1 MYTFLLSFLLLCSFS
16 SAIQSREIRIP
27 RPSEL
32 QSMMSELASNGSP
45 VYPESYTQDV
55 PRKAL
60 YARKFW
66 RRR

>member
-1 MYTFLLSFLLLCSFS
+1 MYTFLISFLIVFS
-16 SAIQSREIRIP
+16 INIEVNSREIRMP

-32 QSMMSELASNGSP
+32 QSMMTELASNGSP
-45 VYPESYTQDV
+45 NLLEAYTQDV